1 MAMPFFVIGRV
12 FRSPPFRRTTFFWHA
27 PKEGKNSP
35 TQQERWLG
43 QTEIYYKSANF
54 DSTLSSQVKL
64 FPQRQNLITAVLSF
78 SAIALR

>member
-1 MAMPFFVIGRV
+1 MM
-12 FRSPPFRRTTFFWHA
+12 FRLPSFWQTTFFWLA
-27 PKEGKNSP
+27 PKEGKSAP

-43 QTEIYYKSANF
+43 QTGTFFKSANF

-64 FPQRQNLITAVLSF
+64 FPQRQNLMKSIILF